1 MTPHLISHYLL
12 NKSYATQSKEYKI
25 QTSYLKHCMQGLQ
38 NVIRRVVGM
47 LVVMVVMVVMVVLV
61 NSSTRVGCT
70 TNLETVIITMQTP

>member
-1 MTPHLISHYLL
+1 
-12 NKSYATQSKEYKI
+12 
-25 QTSYLKHCMQGLQ
+25 MQGLQ